1 MQHIDLAWLTS
12 TFRRAIDS
20 RPGPH
25 STARRTLLSP
35 CCLAEKTQIEIFSR
49 QGCKFAR
56 AARKD
61 IRSASPCV
69 GDYTPRERPRVLGA
83 FAKGTRMMAGGRF
96 PEASRWS
103 ELTETCALRS
113 KNDVRRSKMKGSS
126 GKLLNGIL
134 QLQNVIKSSFSM

>member
-1 MQHIDLAWLTS
+1 MQHIDLEWLTS

-25 STARRTLLSP
+25 STARRTLRSP

-49 QGCKFAR
+49 QGCKFGR

-103 ELTETCALRS
+103 ELTETCALRGP
-113 KNDVRRSKMKGSS
+113 KMMYGA
-126 GKLLNGIL
+126 LR
-134 QLQNVIKSSFSM
+134 